1 MKRDSRHWLALSRQV
16 LLHQVTHGDAAHSL
30 SLLRRHLMETG
41 RSVSI
46 SWLADGERMWI
57 DNMAPPP
64 SAALGAV
71 WAGAP
76 AQRADGCW
84 CLPLDH
90 LSARVGVLFLT
101 AADDDTLTALEP
113 LCEAAAAL
121 AAACARPQ
129 RLPSED
135 APLLRTALRGAGT
148 YVWEWHPG
156 SDELS
161 DIDEGFEMLGYS
173 ADHFAP
179 TQASWNLLIHPDDLD
194 DNHAAYL
201 RHERGETEQYEHIY
215 RARGADGRWRWL
227 HERGRIVERA
237 LDGSPR
243 RMLGTQSDITLQR
256 ELETQASADRERL
269 ALIARH
275 VPGVLY
281 QFMQSADGRQ
291 GWFSYVSERCEAV
304 FGVAAGELM
313 ADASALLRRVHPE
326 WRERLRSSLAV
337 SAMRSAQWRL
347 EFPIRR
353 RDGADRW
360 LLGAASPQR
369 LTQPGDDGRTA
380 WFGYIADVTDLRELE
395 AASRDKAA
403 AEAASRAK
411 TEFLSRMSHE
421 LRTPLNAVLGFS
433 QLLELSPT
441 PPLADAHRRPV
452 QLIREAGEHLL
463 TMIGDLLDLT
473 RIESGHLH
481 LQIEHVALAPLADE
495 CVALL
500 QAQAAG
506 AQVRVVGAPAVGVIV
521 RADRTR
527 LKQVLINLL
536 SNGVKY
542 NRSGGAVTL
551 RTRSDGA
558 QAVIDVSD
566 TGVGIAA
573 EHLGRVFE
581 PFQRGAHGHSPIE
594 GTGIGL
600 AVCKSLVELMGGSI
614 DVHSAPGKGSLFSVR
629 LPSVDHP
636 RSG

>member
-1 MKRDSRHWLALSRQV
+1 MLSRQA
-16 LLHQVTHGDAAHSL
+16 LLHQVTHGDAVHSL

-41 RSVSI
+41 RSVRLC
-46 SWLADGERMWI
+46 WFADGERHWI
-57 DNMAPPP
+57 DGLAPPP
-64 SAALGAV
+64 GAALGAV
-71 WAGAP
+71 SAGAP
-76 AQRADGCW
+76 AQHADGGW

-90 LSARVGVLFLT
+90 FSARVGLLC
-101 AADDDTLTALEP
+101 LTALEGDTLADFEP

-121 AAACARPQ
+121 AAACAR
-129 RLPSED
+129 
-135 APLLRTALRGAGT
+135 APRASGDDGLLLRTALRGAGT
-148 YVWEWHPG
+148 YVWEWHPA
-156 SDELS
+156 SDELT
-161 DIDEGFEMLGYS
+161 DIDEGFEMLGYPS
-173 ADHFAP
+173 DQFAP
-179 TQASWNLLIHPDDLD
+179 TQASWDLLIHADDRD
-194 DNHAAYL
+194 ANHAAYL

-215 RARGADGRWRWL
+215 RALAADGRWRWL
-227 HERGRIVERA
+227 HERGRIVERGV
-237 LDGSPR
+237 DGAPR
-243 RMLGTQSDITLQR
+243 RMLGTQTDITSQR
-256 ELETQASADRERL
+256 ELESQATADRERL

-281 QFMQSADGRQ
+281 QFVQSADGQR
-291 GWFSYVSERCEAV
+291 GRFSYVSERCEAV
-304 FGVAAGELM
+304 FGLTAGELT

-326 WRERLRSSLAV
+326 WRERMRTSLAV
-337 SAMRSAQWRL
+337 SARRGAQWRL

-369 LTQPGDDGRTA
+369 LDRPQDDGRTA

-433 QLLELSPT
+433 QLLELAQA
-441 PPLADAHRRPV
+441 PPLAEAHRRPV

-473 RIESGHLH
+473 RIESGHLRLH
-481 LQIEHVALAPLADE
+481 IDRVALAPLADE

-500 QAQAAG
+500 QAQGAS
-506 AQVRVVGAPAVGVIV
+506 AQVSVVGAVAAGLCVQ
-521 RADRTR
+521 ADRTR
-527 LKQVLINLL
+527 LKQILLNLL

-542 NRSGGAVTL
+542 NRAGGAVTL
-551 RTRSDGA
+551 RARSDGA
-558 QAVIDVSD
+558 FAVIEVAD

-573 EHLGRVFE
+573 AHLGRVFE
-581 PFQRGAHGHSPIE
+581 PFQRGAHGQSAIE

-600 AVCKSLVELMGGSI
+600 AVSKSLVELMGGTI
-614 DVHSAPGKGSLFSVR
+614 DVRSAPDQGSLFSVR
-629 LPSVDHP
+629 VPSA
-636 RSG
+636 